1 MQTDASSGQRL
12 DYDFNVSHDSNA
24 IIMVSQLNPGDF
36 RLGVDIMRKGLPT
49 GIPSVLEFAATVD
62 DMVSHNA

>member
-1 MQTDASSGQRL
+1 
-12 DYDFNVSHDSNA
+12 
-24 IIMVSQLNPGDF
+24 MVSQLIPGDF
-36 RLGVDIMRKGLPT
+36 RLGVDIMRKALPT